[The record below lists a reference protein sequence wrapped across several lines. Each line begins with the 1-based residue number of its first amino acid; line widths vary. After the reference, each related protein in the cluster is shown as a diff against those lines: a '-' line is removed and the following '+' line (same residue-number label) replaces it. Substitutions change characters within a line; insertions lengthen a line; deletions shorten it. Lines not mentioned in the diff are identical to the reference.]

1 MENIITNHFEATAII
16 LFGIGFVTLLLQ
28 KNLIKKIIGLNIMD
42 TSIFLFL
49 AAKGYITGRSAPIV
63 VDGVVRMEYYVNPLP
78 SALVMTG
85 IVVAVS
91 ITAFALALSLKLYK
105 RYGTLDMD
113 KIYLIKSSHESELV
127 PGEPESTVLDPVG

>member
-1 MENIITNHFEATAII
+1 MGYIITNHFEATAMI

-28 KNLIKKIIGLNIMD
+28 KNLIKKVIGLNIMS
-42 TSIFLFL
+42 TAGYLFL
-49 AAKGYITGRSAPIV
+49 TARGYVAGRNAPIV
-63 VDGVVRMEYYVNPLP
+63 VDGIVQMEYYVNPLP

-105 RYGTLDMD
+105 IYGTLDMD
-113 KIYLIKSSHESELV
+113 KIYLLSSE
-127 PGEPESTVLDPVG
+127 GKK

>member
-1 MENIITNHFEATAII
+1 MENIITNHFEATAMI

-63 VDGVVRMEYYVNPLP
+63 VDGVIQMEYYVNPLP

-113 KIYLIKSSHESELV
+113 KIYLIKSST
-127 PGEPESTVLDPVG
+127 GGNQ

>member
-1 MENIITNHFEATAII
+1 MGNIITNHFEATAMI

-49 AAKGYITGRSAPIV
+49 AAKGYITGRAAPIV
-63 VDGVVRMEYYVNPLP
+63 VDGVVMTEYYVNPLP

-91 ITAFALALSLKLYK
+91 ITAFALALSLRLYK
-105 RYGTLDMD
+105 KFGTLDMD
-113 KIYLIKSSHESELV
+113 KIYLMSRGGK
-127 PGEPESTVLDPVG
+127 

>member
-1 MENIITNHFEATAII
+1 VGLITNFYEATAMV

-42 TSIFLFL
+42 SAIFLYL
-49 AAKGYITGRSAPIV
+49 TTTGYITGRSAPIV
-63 VDGVVRMEYYVNPLP
+63 IDGVVYAGAYVNPLP

-91 ITAFALALSLKLYK
+91 ITAFALALSLKLYEH
-105 RYGTLDMD
+105 YGTLDMD
-113 KIYLIKSSHESELV
+113 KIALMSRGGK
-127 PGEPESTVLDPVG
+127 G